1 MHRDAID
8 FGSDSIPKLFRKILL
23 PTLLGMLCMSVM
35 TTIDGVFVGRG
46 IGSDALAAVNIF
58 APLWMIMTGTGLLF
72 GIGCSVVAS
81 VHLSQGNEKAAR
93 INMTQTLAFGTLL
106 TIAIT
111 FFVQIFDEETAR
123 FLGSSDRLLPY
134 VLDYQKWLSYAFT
147 ALFLQSLGL
156 LVIRLDGSP
165 KYAMYTAA
173 IPSIVNVVLDYV
185 FLFVMHKGLAGI
197 SVATMIGCWT
207 GGAMVI
213 VYILFISKTMRL
225 YRVKLSWK
233 SFLLTCRNLWYQFR
247 LGISAFLG
255 EISTS
260 MLMFTGNYIFMKY
273 LGEDGVAA
281 FSIACYIMPFIFMT
295 GNAISQSAQ
304 PIISFNYGAGNRARV
319 AEARKISLLTAL
331 GLGIV
336 ISAALAYG
344 IHIVASLFLDSG
356 SEAYRLAAE
365 GVPLMALGYTFAIIN
380 VAAIGYYQSVERAVP
395 ATVYSLARGIV
406 FLVPCFIVMP
416 MIAGTPGIW
425 LALPATEFL
434 TFLLILAE
442 RLFRK
447 SREC

>member
-58 APLWMIMTGTGLLF
+58 APFWMIMTGTGLLF

-106 TIAIT
+106 TVAIT
-111 FFVQIFDEETAR
+111 VFVQIFDEETAR

-213 VYILFISKTMRL
+213 VYILFISRTMRL

-365 GVPLMALGYTFAIIN
+365 GVPLMSLGYTFAIIN

-434 TFLLILAE
+434 TFLLILAG

-447 SREC
+447 SRKY

>member
-58 APLWMIMTGTGLLF
+58 APFWMIMTGTGLLF

>member
-35 TTIDGVFVGRG
+35 TTIDGIFVGHG

-58 APLWMIMTGTGLLF
+58 APFWMIMTGTGLLF

-106 TIAIT
+106 TVAIT
-111 FFVQIFDEETAR
+111 VFVQIFDEETAR

-173 IPSIVNVVLDYV
+173 IPSVVNVVLDYV

-207 GGAMVI
+207 GGAMVLI
-213 VYILFISKTMRL
+213 YILFISKTMRL

-319 AEARKISLLTAL
+319 VEARRISLLTAL

-434 TFLLILAE
+434 TFLLILAG